1 MAKRQRCNH
10 SGVTHAEFFEDEL
23 IVLSNEKSAW
33 SDLQSCTLL
42 KTSNGAQGFGPPLQ
56 HPLVLLAQGRLR
68 SFTHFTQEPF
78 HLLESKKKLSSA
90 HASSFTAP
98 KKKKKLKKKKLCFHC
113 SSCPLISLHFP
124 CLCVCGNVHLWER
137 AISFNVFC
145 SCLVGPLLKPYRPPR
160 AEKQGWKI
168 QRDSSCKSSVVPL
181 KSLGLPRQPE
191 VISERKRL

>member
-1 MAKRQRCNH
+1 VAKCQRCNH

-23 IVLSNEKSAW
+23 IVLSNKKSAW

-98 KKKKKLKKKKLCFHC
+98 KKKKKLKKK
-113 SSCPLISLHFP
+113 SCVSI
-124 CLCVCGNVHLWER
+124 
-137 AISFNVFC
+137 
-145 SCLVGPLLKPYRPPR
+145 
-160 AEKQGWKI
+160 
-168 QRDSSCKSSVVPL
+168 VPL
-181 KSLGLPRQPE
+181 AL
-191 VISERKRL
+191 

>member
-1 MAKRQRCNH
+1 MERSPVLH
-10 SGVTHAEFFEDEL
+10 VTKD
-23 IVLSNEKSAW
+23 IQWCPGIWTTSAA
-33 SDLQSCTLL
+33 SPGAAGTGQAALLYSFYSRTISPSVEQKETIFCTCLFIYSP
-42 KTSNGAQGFGPPLQ
+42 K
-56 HPLVLLAQGRLR
+56 
-68 SFTHFTQEPF
+68 E
-78 HLLESKKKLSSA
+78 KKKV
-90 HASSFTAP
+90 
-98 KKKKKLKKKKLCFHC
+98 KKKKLCFHC

>member
-1 MAKRQRCNH
+1 MVPRDLDHLCSIPWCCWHRAGCAPLLILLKNHFTFWRAKRNYLLHMPLHLQPQR
-10 SGVTHAEFFEDEL
+10 
-23 IVLSNEKSAW
+23 
-33 SDLQSCTLL
+33 
-42 KTSNGAQGFGPPLQ
+42 
-56 HPLVLLAQGRLR
+56 
-68 SFTHFTQEPF
+68 
-78 HLLESKKKLSSA
+78 KKKV
-90 HASSFTAP
+90 
-98 KKKKKLKKKKLCFHC
+98 KKKKLCFHC